1 MTPDNDLRV
10 WVKLYWCPWM
20 PELSEARTQLN
31 TPLPSTCCYNCH
43 NHPSMPKYIWE
54 VSRTMGGVDF
64 MQGRKTND
72 NAIMTTQHLT
82 TTRNDSP
89 LKGLSLIQGMPYCME
104 KGLSLLL
111 CLAVKRGQHS
121 PFIFY
126 HAISSFCTCHYPSIN
141 CFYISAFCLV
151 QSWQIM
157 LAYSSWWCIQWYSVN
172 KVIIDKFRKKN
183 SAILKL
189 CLREFSLNMM
199 ILSGVTYFVH

>member
-1 MTPDNDLRV
+1 M
-10 WVKLYWCPWM
+10 
-20 PELSEARTQLN
+20 
-31 TPLPSTCCYNCH
+31 
-43 NHPSMPKYIWE
+43 IWE
-54 VSRTMGGVDF
+54 CEWKSTGALEYQSCRRPEPSWTLHCLPLAAIIVTITHPCQNIFERSVEQWVGVDF